1 MSIKQKGFTL
11 IELVAVI
18 IILGVLA
25 TATTQY
31 ITFGAQVYVE
41 STERQRV
48 LSQSRFFV
56 ERLVRELRL
65 AMPNSVR
72 TTANGSCIEF
82 VPVKASGAYRTDS
95 AANLAPI
102 APNPAAS
109 TIDVISY
116 DIASSSVNDRIYIYP
131 TSPADVY
138 VQSNEQD
145 DKWSRLFSVTVTP
158 SQSSPQFR
166 ITLKDEVADTN
177 ASNERFP
184 EESPVS
190 RFYVADVSINYC
202 LVSGQVLRFV
212 KSDFNSVQSTGV
224 PNGIAGIL
232 MAEGLTNTNAEPAF
246 SYSSVSQARNAV
258 VSLYLEFEA
267 NIGENMFFNHEVH
280 IPNVP

>member
-1 MSIKQKGFTL
+1 MSSKQKGFTL

-31 ITFGAQVYVE
+31 ITFGAQVYLE

-72 TTANGSCIEF
+72 TTPNGNCIEF

-116 DIASSSVNDRIYIYP
+116 DISTNSSVNDRIYIYP

-138 VQSNEQD
+138 VQNNVQD
-145 DKWSRLFSVTVTP
+145 DKWGTLASTALTP

-166 ITLKDEVADTN
+166 ITFN
-177 ASNERFP
+177 SSERFP
-184 EESPVS
+184 EESPVA
-190 RFYVADVSINYC
+190 RFYIADVSINYC
-202 LVSGQVLRFV
+202 LVGGQVFRFV
-212 KSDFNSVQSTGV
+212 KNDFNSVQSTGV

-267 NIGENMFFNHEVH
+267 NSGGNMFFNHEVH